1 MSDDCS
7 RTARGPNRAPVR
19 YETPPSYGI
28 PTSATSSPAAVAA
41 AGRGMNVA
49 TRPNPGG
56 TKASRGSRGPPPLDP
71 PPQRRPPF
79 GDGGPG
85 GPRPPGGGENR
96 ESPA

>member
-41 AGRGMNVA
+41 AGRGRNA
-49 TRPNPGG
+49 CTLPNRGG
-56 TKASRGSRGPPPLDP
+56 KQASRRPGRLPPTDLRLP
-71 PPQRRPPF
+71 RRPHVW
-79 GDGGPG
+79 DGGPEVAG
-85 GPRPPGGGENR
+85 LAGGGGGR
-96 ESPA
+96 GTR

>member
-41 AGRGMNVA
+41 AGRSMNVA
-49 TRPNPGG
+49 TWPNRGG
-56 TKASRGSRGPPPLDP
+56 TKASRGSRRLTPIHLRL
-71 PPQRRPPF
+71 QRRPQF
-79 GDGGPG
+79 GDRGQEGPDLV
-85 GPRPPGGGENR
+85 RRGEDR
-96 ESPA
+96 EARA